1 MRFKG
6 GIGGFEDCSLLSLGL
21 EVYLCCCSGDIATR
35 TTAHASQL
43 PIQMYDAGSL
53 TWVPMLAR

>member
-6 GIGGFEDCSLLSLGL
+6 GIGGFEDCSFLSLDL
-21 EVYLCCCSGDIATR
+21 EVCLYCHSGDIATR

-43 PIQMYDAGSL
+43 PIQKYDADSL
-53 TWVPMLAR
+53 TWVPVPAL

>member
-1 MRFKG
+1 MVKG
-6 GIGGFEDCSLLSLGL
+6 VSKTVVSLSLGL
-21 EVYLCCCSGDIATR
+21 EVCLCCRSGDIATR

-53 TWVPMLAR
+53 TWVPVPAL